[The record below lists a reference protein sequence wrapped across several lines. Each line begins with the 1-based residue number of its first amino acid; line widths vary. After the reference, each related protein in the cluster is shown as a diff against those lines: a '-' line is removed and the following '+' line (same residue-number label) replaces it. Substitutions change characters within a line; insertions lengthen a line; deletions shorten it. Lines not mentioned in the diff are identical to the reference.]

1 MNPSPIDPLTH
12 PPMRLEIGTFE
23 VREVVFGP
31 RTELIDHRLSI
42 NKDEIVSLVMEDST
56 FRRADVEIVHPGEDT
71 RIIHVLDT
79 IEPRIKV
86 HGPGGVFPG
95 FLSPVDT
102 VGEGRTHRLA
112 GVAVMEAA
120 EVPWR
125 QKGGLLIVREGI
137 VDMTGPGAA
146 YSPFSHTINVVLTL
160 DLRPECSDDEY
171 DQAIR
176 LAGLQVAHHLAQTTV
191 GQTAPDY
198 RIYDLA
204 SPDPSLPSVVY
215 VHQIQSQG
223 TYSRTFFYGKHL
235 DDLMPT
241 LIHPNEMLDGA
252 LVSGNN
258 VGQSMKTP
266 TWLHCNNPI
275 VQELYD
281 GHGRDW
287 NFVGVIL
294 SRGHFYGIHE
304 KQRSAHQVAKL
315 ARMLRADGALV
326 TWEGGGNSIIEAM
339 LTVQA
344 LERAGIKTT
353 IISYELGGPDGTAT
367 PLLLYSVPE
376 ADAIVSCGTYERPI
390 ELPAVQRVVGGQQ
403 IRRDPSLGGTYLP
416 AHGPLK
422 LDMSLE
428 MYCGVN
434 QMGFGRFRCV
444 GY

>member
-1 MNPSPIDPLTH
+1 
-12 PPMRLEIGTFE
+12 MRLEMGTFE
-23 VREVVFGP
+23 VKEVIFGAK
-31 RTELIDHRLSI
+31 TELVDQRLSLK
-42 NKDEIVSLVMEDST
+42 KDEITSLIMADST
-56 FRRADVEIVHPGEDT
+56 FRGADVEIVHPGENA
-71 RIIHVLDT
+71 RIIHLLDT

-86 HGPGGVFPG
+86 EGSGGAFPG
-95 FLSPVDT
+95 FLSPMDT
-102 VGEGRTHRLA
+102 VGEGRTHRLG
-112 GVAVMEAA
+112 GVALMEST

-137 VDMTGPGAA
+137 VDMIGPGAV
-146 YSPFSHTINVVLTL
+146 YSPFSQTINIVLMF
-160 DLRPECSDDEY
+160 DLQPECSDDEY

-176 LAGLQVAHHLAQTTV
+176 LAGLKVANLLAQTTV
-191 GQTAPDY
+191 GQTATEF
-198 RIYDLA
+198 RTYDIETHD
-204 SPDPSLPSVVY
+204 SSLPTVVY

-235 DDLMPT
+235 DDLTPT
-241 LIHPNEMLDGA
+241 VIHPNEMLDGA
-252 LVSGNN
+252 LVSGNS

-266 TWLHCNNPI
+266 TYLHCNNPV

-287 NFVGVIL
+287 NFAGVIL

-304 KQRSAHQVAKL
+304 KQRSANQVAKL
-315 ARMLRADGALV
+315 ARMLNADGAIV

-344 LERAGIKTT
+344 LERVNIKSTV
-353 IISYELGGPDGTAT
+353 IAYELGGADGTAT
-367 PLLLYSVPE
+367 PILLHSVPE

-390 ELPAVQRVVGGQQ
+390 ELPPVERVVGGQN
-403 IRRDPSLGGTYLP
+403 IRRDPYTGGTYVP
-416 AHGPLK
+416 ANGRLK

-434 QMGFGRFRCV
+434 QMGFGPLRCV
-444 GY
+444 GF

>member
-1 MNPSPIDPLTH
+1 
-12 PPMRLEIGTFE
+12 MRLELGTFE
-23 VREVVFGP
+23 VNEVVFGP
-31 RTELIDHRLSI
+31 KTEWVDRRLSI
-42 NKDEIVSLVMEDST
+42 NQDDIISLVMEDST
-56 FRRADVEIVHPGEDT
+56 FRRADVEMVYPGANA
-71 RIIHVLDT
+71 RIIHLLDT

-86 HGPGGVFPG
+86 QGPGGAFPG
-95 FLSPVDT
+95 FLSPMDT

-112 GVAVMEAA
+112 GVTVMEAA

-137 VDMTGPGAA
+137 VDMAGPGAA
-146 YSPFSHTINVVLTL
+146 YSPFSQTINVVLVL
-160 DLRPECSDDEY
+160 DLQPECSDDEY

-176 LAGLQVAHHLAQTTV
+176 LAGLKVADHLAKTTV
-191 GQTAPDY
+191 GQTAPAY
-198 RIYDLA
+198 RTYDLE
-204 SPDPSLPSVVY
+204 SHDPSLPTVVY

-241 LIHPNEMLDGA
+241 LVHPNEMLDGA
-252 LVSGNN
+252 LVSGNS
-258 VGQSMKTP
+258 VGSSMKTP
-266 TWLHCNNPI
+266 TWLHCNNPV

-281 GHGRDW
+281 GHGKDW
-287 NFVGVIL
+287 NFAGVIL

-315 ARMLRADGALV
+315 ARMWKADGAII

-367 PLLLYSVPE
+367 PILLYSVPE
-376 ADAIVSCGTYERPI
+376 ADAIISCGTYESPI
-390 ELPAVQRVVGGQQ
+390 ELPPVERVVGGQHL
-403 IRRDPSLGGTYLP
+403 RLNPSLGGTYLP
-416 AHGPLK
+416 AREPLK

-434 QMGFGRFRCV
+434 QMGFGRLRCI